1 MAELASTMN
10 GVTYDELIGGTAIAA
25 MTANVT
31 IAQLSAAAVLKRGT
45 LLGVVTTSGKYA
57 VVDSSVSTGEQ
68 VASVVLAQDVAV
80 GTESDVVAT
89 VYTRGL
95 FNRSKLIVKQA
106 SDNASKHEAELRKVG
121 IYLTDLH

>member
-1 MAELASTMN
+1 MAELASTMD

-31 IAQLSAAAVLKRGT
+31 IAQLSTAAVLKRGT
-45 LLGVVTTSGKYA
+45 LLGVVTASGKYA

-80 GTESDVVAT
+80 GTESDIVAT